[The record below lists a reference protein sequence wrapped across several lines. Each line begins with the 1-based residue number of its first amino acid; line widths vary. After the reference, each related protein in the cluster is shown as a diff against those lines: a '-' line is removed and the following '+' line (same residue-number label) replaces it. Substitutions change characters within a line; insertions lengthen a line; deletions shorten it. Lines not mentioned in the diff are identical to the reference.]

1 MFIHRILNN
10 FQTHWDLSE
19 GDLIFVDISTEGLL
33 MSTMSPVRSLNQD
46 WHSSSFSR
54 QKYVLWQI
62 SPGTAAES
70 MSQRERWKLEIISSP
85 TFGDLFYKKLLL
97 KTETLAIK
105 THLVRE
111 SGHQAKVYHKIALE
125 MSKRCEILTISQK
138 RWPGLLP
145 ISQKLIFTKFHNFHR
160 DLKVSCW
167 SGVFYYYFFRH
178 LAAVFKKALQFQ
190 EVYCMIYKISNNHW
204 ISHSDVFHHN
214 SFNYQSSPT
223 SNLKESEMYFHQTN
237 CYGF

>member
-1 MFIHRILNN
+1 MCF
-10 FQTHWDLSE
+10 D
-19 GDLIFVDISTEGLL
+19 
-33 MSTMSPVRSLNQD
+33 RSLLA
-46 WHSSSFSR
+46 R
-54 QKYVLWQI
+54 L
-62 SPGTAAES
+62 PES
-70 MSQRERWKLEIISSP
+70 MSQRERWKLGIISSP
-85 TFGDLFYKKLLL
+85 TFGDLFYKKLLV

-105 THLVRE
+105 THLVRG

-190 EVYCMIYKISNNHW
+190 EVYCMIYKISKNHL

-223 SNLKESEMYFHQTN
+223 SNLKESEMYFQTN
-237 CYGF
+237 CCGFLMRWRRLS

>member
-1 MFIHRILNN
+1 MKIGNYFFTN
-10 FQTHWDLSE
+10 FW
-19 GDLIFVDISTEGLL
+19 
-33 MSTMSPVRSLNQD
+33 
-46 WHSSSFSR
+46 
-54 QKYVLWQI
+54 
-62 SPGTAAES
+62 
-70 MSQRERWKLEIISSP
+70 
-85 TFGDLFYKKLLL
+85 DLFYKKLLV

-190 EVYCMIYKISNNHW
+190 EVYCVIYKISKNHL
-204 ISHSDVFHHN
+204 ISHSGVFHHN
-214 SFNYQSSPT
+214 SFNYQSSPHLKFERERNVFS
-223 SNLKESEMYFHQTN
+223 SNQLLWILNEME
-237 CYGF
+237 